1 MYTYS
6 PLRYPGGKTQL
17 SKFVK
22 AILEENNLLG
32 GTYVEPYAGGA
43 GIAMYLLTNG
53 YVANVFINDIDYSV
67 YAFWN
72 SVVNHAEELCKLIL
86 DTPVNLDTW
95 KVQKE
100 IYNNPQNHSV
110 LEVGFATFFLNR
122 TNRSGILK
130 GGIIGGND
138 QKGKYK
144 IECRYNKEG
153 LIERIDKIVRFADRI
168 QVSNMDAVDF
178 LRTNENRFNQ
188 KTLVYLDPPYYE
200 KGQQLY
206 INYYTHDDH
215 VRLMEYI
222 RNEAQINW
230 IITYDNNENISKI
243 YTGFNML
250 YIPIRYSAAKKRE
263 GSELLF
269 YSENLI
275 IPKFVY

>member
-243 YTGFNML
+243 YTGFNN
-250 YIPIRYSAAKKRE
+250 I
-263 GSELLF
+263 
-269 YSENLI
+269 LI
-275 IPKFVY
+275 VVI

>member
-144 IECRYNKEG
+144 I
-153 LIERIDKIVRFADRI
+153 
-168 QVSNMDAVDF
+168 
-178 LRTNENRFNQ
+178 
-188 KTLVYLDPPYYE
+188 
-200 KGQQLY
+200 
-206 INYYTHDDH
+206 
-215 VRLMEYI
+215 
-222 RNEAQINW
+222 
-230 IITYDNNENISKI
+230 
-243 YTGFNML
+243 
-250 YIPIRYSAAKKRE
+250 
-263 GSELLF
+263 
-269 YSENLI
+269 
-275 IPKFVY
+275 